1 MIGTLLG
8 LGVGAGLLGLPVWVA
23 PILLILG
30 SDRTSGLEKLLWVL
44 AVVFRSWLAWIFY
57 ALLAPLAERP

>member
-8 LGVGAGLLGLPVWVA
+8 LGVGAGLLGPLVWVA

-44 AVVFRSWLAWIFY
+44 AVVFVSWLAWIFY
-57 ALLAPLAERP
+57 ALLAPLAERR

>member
-1 MIGTLLG
+1 MIGTLPG
-8 LGVGAGLLGLPVWVA
+8 LGVGAGLQGLLVWVA

-30 SDRTSGLEKLLWVL
+30 SDRTSGEERLLWVL
-44 AVVFRSWLAWIFY
+44 AIVFVSCLAWIFY